1 MSVEL
6 VQTLLQ
12 ASGAAGVTLMFVWY
26 LIKRDKRDG
35 EMVDKFNK
43 TIEGHLERGLKV
55 QAELA
60 TRLQEFKD
68 ANRELKDV
76 IEKMY
81 IQNLKLVK
89 AKNKI

>member
-89 AKNKI
+89 SKNKI